1 MSEVQRP
8 GVVARMKEKK
18 DAELAALAQ
27 AGDREAFGELVTR
40 YAASARRVARAVLG
54 NLEDADDA
62 AQDGFLS
69 ALRHLGR
76 YDPGRPFGPWLLR
89 IVANAATDRLRR
101 RRVRTADAIPP
112 TLAARDPGPDR
123 EADKSALY
131 TALRHG
137 LSTLPERQRVAVVL
151 FDVEGYTHAE
161 IAEVL
166 GIPVGTVR
174 SHVFHARRALRSA
187 LAPWK
192 DW

>member
-1 MSEVQRP
+1 MRD
-8 GVVARMKEKK
+8 KK

-40 YAASARRVARAVLG
+40 YAAPARRVARAVLG

-76 YDPGRPFGPWLLR
+76 YDPNRPFGPWLLR

-101 RRVRTADAIPP
+101 RRVRSAEAIPP
-112 TLAARDPGPDR
+112 TLAARDAGPDR

-131 TALRHG
+131 AALRQG
-137 LSTLPERQRVAVVL
+137 LATLPERQRVAVVL

-187 LAPWK
+187 LEPWK
-192 DW
+192 GWEGT